1 MHTLNQVAP
10 DGTTFADVK
19 QDAELDVVP
28 RGIVAAH
35 DSLAA
40 HQGKTTHGIYSHIV
54 VADVIAGVHPM
65 DAILG
70 VVEMVADSLRRIG
83 VFKIKTVANVLDLV
97 IDEFGVLDVVEK
109 DPVTAIQDMPARVTR
124 DFTVPN
130 LQIVQ
135 SIGTDAETRT
145 GKLEIR

>member
-1 MHTLNQVAP
+1 
-10 DGTTFADVK
+10 
-19 QDAELDVVP
+19 
-28 RGIVAAH
+28 
-35 DSLAA
+35 
-40 HQGKTTHGIYSHIV
+40 
-54 VADVIAGVHPM
+54 M

-83 VFKIKTVANVLDLV
+83 VFKVKTVANVLDLV

-109 DPVTAIQDMPARVTR
+109 DPVTAIQDMPARVAR
-124 DFTVPN
+124 DFAVAN

-145 GKLEIR
+145 EKLEIR